1 MILQRLRSNPPA
13 ETAALKEASAAT
25 SIDIGPP
32 NTGTPSGCAQCGRSR
47 HNEATM
53 GNGWKKAGLIGIGAV
68 LGLLL
73 SLNFSALAEREAKL
87 PIPYEDLQLFSAV
100 FGRIKSDYVEVV
112 PDDKLIRK
120 AINGMVHGLD
130 PHSDFLDA
138 DAFKE
143 LQINTQGKF
152 GGLGIEVGAED
163 GLIKVISPI
172 EDTPAFR
179 AGIKSGDLI
188 VKIDDLSTRGLALSK
203 AVEKMR
209 GKPGTSIVLTIARKD
224 AETPLTFTLLRE
236 IINFRSVRA
245 KLIEPG
251 YGYLRVVQF
260 QEHTGEDVAK
270 AIRDLYKQGELTG
283 LVLDLRS
290 DPGGL
295 LNVSVGV
302 ASAFL
307 PADSLVVYTDGRTS
321 DARMRL
327 SSNKGDYLRGRSDD
341 YLKDLPA
348 AVKRVPMVVLVDG
361 GTASASEIVA
371 GALQDHKR
379 AVVMGTQT
387 FGKGSVQ
394 TILPLGPNAGLKLT
408 TARYYTPSG
417 RSIQAKGIEPDIAVD
432 DGRDYRLREA
442 NLDHHLLDGK
452 TPIASADGAAT
463 LSIKTPVEKTQE
475 NPKKG
480 EAAQP
485 RLEFGST
492 DDFQLKQ
499 ALNRLKGLPVIASTK
514 AVAAVTPQ

>member
-1 MILQRLRSNPPA
+1 MRGKLRQLGIL
-13 ETAALKEASAAT
+13 
-25 SIDIGPP
+25 
-32 NTGTPSGCAQCGRSR
+32 
-47 HNEATM
+47 
-53 GNGWKKAGLIGIGAV
+53 V
-68 LGLLL
+68 LGIFMGVLIAVD
-73 SLNFSALAEREAKL
+73 FPAVAQPGAMSAL
-87 PIPYEDLQLFSAV
+87 PIEELRAFTEV

-112 PDDKLIRK
+112 PDDKLIRE

-188 VKIDDLSTRGLALSK
+188 VKIDDLSTRGLPLSK

-251 YGYLRVVQF
+251 YGYIRVVQF

-270 AIRDLYKQGELTG
+270 SIRDLYKQGELTG

-302 ASAFL
+302 AAAFL

-327 SSNKGDYLRGRSDD
+327 SSTKGDYLRGRSDD

-514 AVAAVTPQ
+514 AVAAVAPQ